1 MHIRTV
7 NDVTIRSTLRCVVQ
21 VLMRHFTIFQS
32 HGLSGW
38 FVSKIA
44 KRCLKLSKL
53 RPNYYRSIF
62 FRTRCRFVKNL
73 CMAYIASWRNMLT
86 RSGVEAT
93 SSWKLKMC
101 TQCFTVSIWWVWNNS
116 MNTHLTTKPN
126 DYISGSTEKI
136 TFGLNEMTFSSWRTG
151 SQDITC
157 REAIAVYLFTIRW
170 QGWLITH
177 GIKTRTILHTSLRRC
192 SDAHQYFL
200 LY

>member
-1 MHIRTV
+1 MTSRLGQHY
-7 NDVTIRSTLRCVVQ
+7 VVSCKYWCDILQ
-21 VLMRHFTIFQS
+21 FFS
-32 HGLSGW
+32 HMDCQDDL
-38 FVSKIA
+38 
-44 KRCLKLSKL
+44 CQKL
-53 RPNYYRSIF
+53 RNVVWNCRSYGQITIGPF

-170 QGWLITH
+170 QGCLVEHMASKREPYCIH
-177 GIKTRTILHTSLRRC
+177 HCEDVVMPTSIF
-192 SDAHQYFL
+192 Y
-200 LY
+200 YIN